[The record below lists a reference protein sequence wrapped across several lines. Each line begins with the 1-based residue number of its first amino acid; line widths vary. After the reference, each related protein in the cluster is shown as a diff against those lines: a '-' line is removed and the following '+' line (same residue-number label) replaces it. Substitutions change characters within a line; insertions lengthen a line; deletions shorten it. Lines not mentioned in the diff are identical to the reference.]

1 MSSYSLGLAAALATA
16 ACWAVTSLSFEAAGK
31 RIGSLQVNII
41 RLAFAIVLFAV
52 LSSLTRGSVVPLD
65 ATAELWWWLALS
77 GLVGF
82 VLGDLFLF
90 QAFVDVGARTAMLV
104 FSAVPPLTAVFGW
117 MILGERL
124 VAIQVVA
131 MAITVG
137 GIVLVTSAIEPVA
150 ETGGNQVRGVWLA
163 VLGAVGQA
171 LGLVLSRYGAPQYD
185 AFAATYIRT
194 IAGLV
199 GFGVVITARG
209 MWKQLLLSFRD
220 RRAMRY
226 VATGSF
232 FGPFLGVSLGLY
244 AAQRAGTGVA
254 ATIMATVPVIL
265 IPLAVFVLHE
275 QVRVREVLGALLAVG
290 GVAALFFV

>member
-16 ACWAVTSLSFEAAGK
+16 ACWAITSLSFEAAGK

-65 ATAELWWWLALS
+65 ATPELWWWLALS

-117 MILGERL
+117 LILGERL
-124 VAIQVVA
+124 VPVQLAA

-150 ETGGNQVRGVWLA
+150 ETSGNPVRGVWLA
-163 VLGAVGQA
+163 VFGAVGQA

-194 IAGLV
+194 IAGFI
-199 GFGVVITARG
+199 GFGVVITGRG

-220 RRAMRY
+220 RRALRH
-226 VATGSF
+226 VATGAF

-275 QVRVREVLGALLAVG
+275 RVRAREVFGALLAVG
-290 GVAALFFV
+290 GVAGLFFV